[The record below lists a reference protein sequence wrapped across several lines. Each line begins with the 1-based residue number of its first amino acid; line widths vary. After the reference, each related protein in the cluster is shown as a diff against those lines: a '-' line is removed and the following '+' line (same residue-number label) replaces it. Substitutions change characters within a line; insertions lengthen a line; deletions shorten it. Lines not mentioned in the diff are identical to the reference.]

1 MAASAQIE
9 SEDVAAL
16 RVLKTGERDIR
27 ARNIIIDDFRAF
39 KSGETCRPNL
49 LQAMKFLTHD

>member
-16 RVLKTGERDIR
+16 RVLKTGERDIS

-39 KSGETCRPNL
+39 K
-49 LQAMKFLTHD
+49 